1 MLPRRRR
8 SRESSLLAPV
18 APVLSLDYMGLGAA
32 ESLVAVPEEPELPVS
47 TVGEVGSPSDETG
60 IPGIFSDEL
69 EHNRKPSKDVYATDK
84 AGRLGKSKPSKT
96 TTDKNNVMRD
106 IQAKFT
112 ASKSSPLW
120 ERSIIIAE
128 QEYWEILEDWDRLNY
143 MSVLTVFSTVFAGLF
158 SAISTG
164 FLLES
169 SKNLQSDPAV
179 ATVLA
184 IQELTS
190 VVQSGFQ
197 IPTSSS
203 PGRSAS
209 LGTPFKPSTV
219 SVWVNCLWFFSLGLS
234 ISVSLFA
241 MLAKRWGYKSRSMSS
256 GTSYERAIRL
266 QEWDASQKWKLELLI
281 EQLPTVMHVALITF
295 FIGLVLYLSE
305 IHKITMIVTAV
316 PIGLT
321 LVAYGTLTV
330 LPVWS
335 PTFPM
340 ATPFTP
346 IVTSFTRMFQVRYPW
361 IQPYFLKLRRIL
373 HLEGWTHVFRSASLA
388 IRRLFTATYHSRM
401 QNQSYPTATGSP
413 LVADQWVLS
422 GCSKPSGKTSVYPR
436 THSDEQRHAFLA
448 LMCVIQGS
456 NIHEGRYVAEVLEYI
471 ERFPEV
477 ILSSFASSQELCNA
491 TLAVLAHLQL
501 LKNDPIEF
509 HHLNATRL
517 TAKCGRFIYLS
528 ARPWL
533 HSTNSAD
540 NTQAQLILDL
550 SSIHSPS
557 MSFEE
562 VDDLIQDIMGNRFDA
577 TTCVPWLEAQAIK
590 MAFGCLPEA
599 GFRVCGVLHEWVQ
612 SKIPADVDKE
622 EIYSTLSWMLLNLAI
637 DASGSGKFWPAPS
650 PNLGSPTPHESDR
663 APLPTALCDSML
675 TLSYF
680 RDSEKR
686 MDSSWLKVV
695 GLSGVLNMPT
705 YYLSEDIDIEPD
717 IPLNHEFYAG
727 IIKLLRAAL
736 APASQLSSAA
746 PGEVDPYFGKLP
758 VYWESDLR
766 LYEFDSLHYCFDAL
780 ERAYHYARFAEFHND
795 LNELKNL
802 IPEARRG
809 RVVSSGPKS
818 EVDIAGPN
826 TQSLHKVH
834 DAEAMV

>member
-1 MLPRRRR
+1 ML
-8 SRESSLLAPV
+8 
-18 APVLSLDYMGLGAA
+18 
-32 ESLVAVPEEPELPVS
+32 
-47 TVGEVGSPSDETG
+47 
-60 IPGIFSDEL
+60 
-69 EHNRKPSKDVYATDK
+69 
-84 AGRLGKSKPSKT
+84 
-96 TTDKNNVMRD
+96 
-106 IQAKFT
+106 
-112 ASKSSPLW
+112 
-120 ERSIIIAE
+120 AE
-128 QEYWEILEDWDRLNY
+128 QEYWEILEDWD
-143 MSVLTVFSTVFAGLF
+143 SVP
-158 SAISTG
+158 ISTG

-197 IPTSSS
+197 MPTSSP
-203 PGRSAS
+203 PGGSAS

-256 GTSYERAIRL
+256 GTSYERAIKL
-266 QEWDASQKWKLELLI
+266 QEWDASQKWKLELFI

-305 IHKITMIVTAV
+305 IHKITMTVTAV

-321 LVAYGTLTV
+321 LAAYGTLTV

-346 IVTSFTRMFQVRYPW
+346 IVTSFTRMFRVRYPW
-361 IQPYFLKLRRIL
+361 IQPYFLKLLRIL
-373 HLEGWTHVFRSASLA
+373 HLEEWTHVFRSASLA
-388 IRRLFTATYHSRM
+388 ITRLFTITYHSIL

-413 LVADQWVLS
+413 LVEDQWVLS

-436 THSDEQRHAFLA
+436 THLDEQRYASLA
-448 LMCVIQGS
+448 LMRVIQGS
-456 NIHEGRYVAEVLEYI
+456 NIQERRHLDEALEYI

-477 ILSSFASSQELCNA
+477 ILYSFAGSQELY
-491 TLAVLAHLQL
+491 
-501 LKNDPIEF
+501 
-509 HHLNATRL
+509 NATRPVL
-517 TAKCGRFIYLS
+517 AYFQFLQNCPIKSFDLNTIRLKEKCGRFIYLC

-540 NTQAQLILDL
+540 NTQAQLIFDL
-550 SSIHSPS
+550 SSTHYAS
-557 MSFEE
+557 MSSRE
-562 VDDLIQDIMGNRFDA
+562 VKCLIRDIQELQFDA
-577 TTCVPWLEAQAIK
+577 TTCVPWLEGQIIHT
-590 MAFGCLPEA
+590 AFGCRPKD
-599 GFRVCGVLHEWVQ
+599 GFRLCRALYGRIRSE
-612 SKIPADVDKE
+612 IPADADKE

-637 DASGSGKFWPAPS
+637 NASDSGKFWPAPS
-650 PNLGSPTPHESDR
+650 RNPVSLAPHEDDR
-663 APLPTALCDSML
+663 APLPTASCDSML

-680 RDSEKR
+680 RDSDQR
-686 MDSSWLKVV
+686 RTNSLWLKVV

-705 YYLSEDIDIEPD
+705 YCPSDHIEPD
-717 IPLNHEFYAG
+717 IASNHEFYAG
-727 IIKLLRAAL
+727 IIELLRGAL
-736 APASQLSSAA
+736 APASRLSSAA
-746 PGEVDPYFGKLP
+746 PGEVDHYFGKLP
-758 VYWESDLR
+758 VYRESDLR

-780 ERAYHYARFAEFHND
+780 ERAYHYERFTKFHND
-795 LNELKNL
+795 LNELKDL

-809 RVVSSGPKS
+809 RVELSSPKS
-818 EVDIAGPN
+818 QVGITGPD
-826 TQSLHKVH
+826 TPSLPKVH